1 MERIWRRRRKRSRNF
16 RLRFRKSDRR
26 CILKLRRHP
35 AQSRRQKALKIMES
49 NLLSHS
55 RTNEAEV
62 DRSLAKIIA
71 LGVMGVVAAVASGFF
86 VARYADAATSANF
99 WFLSGALTALAVV
112 VLLQTFFVKSVSK
125 AAALDA
131 AYAIAPALTPLA
143 LRGAGAAL
151 AGMIWGNF
159 TGSRELKDRI
169 KIRFFRISRL
179 TLGKAATGL
188 SLFLTLYYLGTQTG
202 GIAISKPLFEQLVLP
217 GASITERFLPGVSLS
232 GTFRAAVTELAANQ
246 AKALPGFEIL
256 PPSAQRELLNRAATE
271 IEAQAAGFLGITI
284 RPDAR
289 IIDLL
294 YESLQAKLAALGEN
308 GKQLALLAVG
318 AVVFFAIRGLGI
330 FFVWAAIAV
339 GFVIY
344 EILIALGFATI
355 VLEGGSREII
365 IL

>member
-1 MERIWRRRRKRSRNF
+1 
-16 RLRFRKSDRR
+16 
-26 CILKLRRHP
+26 
-35 AQSRRQKALKIMES
+35 MES

-131 AYAIAPALTPLA
+131 AYAIALVAPLAPALTPLA
-143 LRGAGAAL
+143 LLGAGAAL

-256 PPSAQRELLNRAATE
+256 PPSAQRELLNRAAAE